1 MFQLLPS
8 QGMRKAFLTDSATD
22 SDSLALDSGSPAQR
36 SPLPK
41 QRHKGSPYLAAPQSS
56 HIVLEASGA
65 NFLSILAPLQA
76 SQWVTGHRDPLQG
89 YQPPPQNPYF
99 QGRAPFSSTFQFS
112 QESWV
117 QPAGQV
123 LRSAPSLLVKR
134 GHSGLCNCS
143 LHRTA
148 KGGTF
153 QPQQEEEEGTTHDR
167 PPASNTRPL
176 ASTGKKKLRT
186 IARFF

>member
-8 QGMRKAFLTDSATD
+8 QGIRKAFLTDNATD
-22 SDSLALDSGSPAQR
+22 SDSLALDSGSPAQPSALAEAQR
-36 SPLPK
+36 KPLL
-41 QRHKGSPYLAAPQSS
+41 RAPQSS
-56 HIVLEASGA
+56 HLVLGASGA
-65 NFLSILAPLQA
+65 SFPSILAPLQG
-76 SQWVTGHRDPLQG
+76 SQWVTGNRDPLQG
-89 YQPPPQNPYF
+89 YQPPPRNPYF
-99 QGRAPFSSTFQFS
+99 QGRAPFSFTCQFS

-148 KGGTF
+148 KGGTS
-153 QPQQEEEEGTTHDR
+153 QPQQEEEEGKTRDR
-167 PPASNTRPL
+167 PPASNTLPL
-176 ASTGKKKLRT
+176 ASAEKKKLRT